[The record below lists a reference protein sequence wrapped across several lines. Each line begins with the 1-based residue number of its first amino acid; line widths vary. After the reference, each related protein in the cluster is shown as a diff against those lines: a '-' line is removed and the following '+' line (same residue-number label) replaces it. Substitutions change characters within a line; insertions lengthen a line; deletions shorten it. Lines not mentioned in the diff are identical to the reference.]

1 MTELRKYLGIELDH
15 CPYGSIHIRKPY
27 LTQRITNM
35 ILGTNNSSAKQ
46 TLEVNLPLV
55 KNEGAQSIKNT
66 LITDQ

>member
-1 MTELRKYLGIELDH
+1 
-15 CPYGSIHIRKPY
+15 
-27 LTQRITNM
+27 M